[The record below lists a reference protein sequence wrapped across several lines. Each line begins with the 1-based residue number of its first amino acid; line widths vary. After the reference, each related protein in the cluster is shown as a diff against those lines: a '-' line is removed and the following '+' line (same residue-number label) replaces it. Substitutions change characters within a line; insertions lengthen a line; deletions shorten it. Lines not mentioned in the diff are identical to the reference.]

1 MLPTNSISFKKE
13 NGLTVIEFDYGGS
26 LGKSSH
32 LPGRAAD
39 SKYLYLV
46 LDTRRK
52 VFERDPAEPKK
63 EGFVSGDF
71 RNIYSGEIFETTGY
85 FRTGYHGSREVSCR
99 IANKIN
105 NASLISS
112 FAVPQYGCEY
122 SVETLALN
130 ISGSAHN
137 LLPDNPFP
145 ENIENSIE
153 LAKFNIDKWILSVSS
168 RKIARSVS
176 KEDVLNEEM
185 RLTHQAYNEMD

>member
-13 NGLTVIEFDYGGS
+13 NGLTVIEFDYGGN

-32 LPGRAAD
+32 LPARPSD
-39 SKYLYLV
+39 SKYLDLV

-52 VFERDPAEPKK
+52 VFERYPAEPKK

-71 RNIYSGEIFETTGY
+71 RNIYSGEIFETKEY
-85 FRTGYHGSREVSCR
+85 FRTGYHGSREVSYR

-112 FAVPQYGCEY
+112 FAVPQYGYEY
-122 SVETLALN
+122 SVEALGLK
-130 ISGSAHN
+130 IGGSHS
-137 LLPDNPFP
+137 LLPENPFP

-176 KEDVLNEEM
+176 KNDVLLEEIRM
-185 RLTHQAYNEMD
+185 THEAYNEMD